1 MPIASE
7 NFRFIQQ
14 FARDSAAIVLEPGKE
29 YLVESRLTPLALQ
42 AGFATLD
49 EFVSRLR
56 TNPLQTMFHDQV
68 IDALTTNE
76 TSFFRDF
83 HPFETLRHQLIP
95 LLATR
100 RSAMRKLN
108 IWSAAA
114 STGQEAYSV
123 AMILRE
129 HFPELRDWQMSILG
143 TDLSPTVLSQAKEG
157 AYSQLEVNR
166 GSAGAAAVEVLHQG
180 WREVGRE
187 G

>member
-49 EFVSRLR
+49 DFVSRLR

-83 HPFETLRHQLIP
+83 HPFETLRQQLIP

-108 IWSAAA
+108 IWSAAIPLA
-114 STGQEAYSV
+114 ADPPIDGIRRETWGAPTTGRPTQF
-123 AMILRE
+123 LR
-129 HFPELRDWQMSILG
+129 LR
-143 TDLSPTVLSQAKEG
+143 
-157 AYSQLEVNR
+157 
-166 GSAGAAAVEVLHQG
+166 VE
-180 WREVGRE
+180 W
-187 G
+187 